1 MKTIQIASTLVLG
14 LITVYIAWRHW
25 WTDELK
31 RRRDLHERR
40 LKIYDS
46 LIDFLEDFENANG
59 KEFLRQ
65 VRESPFLFSDEIS
78 SYLGE
83 IHTKW
88 VRYKVIRG
96 LFADPSS
103 KPKPEDPQF
112 SQLSKEREEL
122 GWWLHTQAPV
132 ASEKFKKEMT
142 LSD

>member
-1 MKTIQIASTLVLG
+1 MLSLIA
-14 LITVYIAWRHW
+14 VYIAWRHW

-40 LKIYDS
+40 LKVYEA

-83 IHTKW
+83 IHSKW

-96 LFADPSS
+96 IFADPSS
-103 KPKPEDPQF
+103 KPADEHPDF
-112 SQLSKEREEL
+112 SKLSKEREEL

-132 ASEKFKKEMT
+132 ATGKFVKEMS
-142 LSD
+142 LND